1 MIKSFKD
8 EETKNLWEGN
18 FSKKFPPSI
27 QRKALYKLEMINNI
41 IDVKELTIPPS
52 NRLHKL
58 EGNRKNQFSIS
69 INDQWIICFYFENS
83 NASDVEIMDYH

>member
-8 EETKNLWEGN
+8 KETKNLWEGN
-18 FSKKFPPSI
+18 FSKRFPASI
-27 QRKALYKLEMINNI
+27 QKKALFKLEMINNI
-41 IDVKELTIPPS
+41 IDVKELTIPTS

-69 INDQWIICFYFENS
+69 INDQWRICFYFENS
-83 NASDVEIMDYH
+83 NAFDVEITDYH